1 MKSKTKY
8 VTIRI
13 PKELADEIDRILEV
27 GTLGYRSRAE
37 IANEAIRLRL
47 ETLDFFSQLENLGV
61 IG

>member
-47 ETLDFFSQLENLGV
+47 EALDFFSQLENLGV